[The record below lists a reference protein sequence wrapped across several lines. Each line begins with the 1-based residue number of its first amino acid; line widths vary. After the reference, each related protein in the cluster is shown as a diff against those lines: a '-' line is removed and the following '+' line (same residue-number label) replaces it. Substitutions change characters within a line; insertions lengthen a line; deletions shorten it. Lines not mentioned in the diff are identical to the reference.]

1 MFNKTKYLLTGFFLV
16 TIFSINTFASND
28 TTSALR
34 GDAGVS
40 GATVVVTNV
49 STGISKTTTSD
60 ANGIFSVGNL
70 KPGGPYNITISKS
83 GFTSESL
90 DNVYLTVSETAKLSV
105 ALVSTADIDD
115 VVVTGTK
122 TASVQTSLAV
132 TSADIENI
140 PSIERSI
147 SDYVKKDSRIFV
159 EGTSR
164 NATISVSG
172 TNNRYNNFTVDGI
185 EQNDQLGLNANG
197 FPSVRNPISIETI
210 EQIQV
215 DISPFD
221 VSKGNFTGASIN
233 AVTKSG
239 TNEFTGAYYNYST
252 DEDNVGALNG
262 QKPSQFSDE
271 TKGFVLGGPIIKD
284 KLFFFASLEEFTS
297 VTPAEPYTYR
307 TATQALIDEVRAQT
321 IALYNYDPG
330 TTSFLPPPEMADKE
344 LIKLDWYINDS
355 HRLEYV
361 YSFSEDNTVRPYNYD
376 IRFSSHYYNYPAKTE
391 KDTYAY
397 YGDISDNLYVQV
409 KYSEVEWANDQ
420 DSLGGEDFPH
430 VEIKI
435 DQADGTYTGSGDR
448 EVIFLGPD
456 KYRSANEGFAFDEIL
471 NMKAV
476 YTMGDHEITMGYDS
490 IDKRLGNLF
499 ISRENGAYK
508 FDGVDNYYAGIPSYF
523 RFNKS
528 ATGDPYYA
536 MAGFSGTFE
545 TFYIQDKYYVS
556 DILTLNYGLR
566 YDSFEMDAGPA
577 YNEYGSGLLGFRN
590 DTPASTSIVQP
601 RFGFQLDATNL
612 DMFSS
617 NRIVSAEIRG
627 GYGLFAG
634 RVPNVWLASPF
645 ANSGVVQY
653 GSRTGR
659 FAEGTPECTTGAEIT
674 CFKAPETIYQD
685 FPYSDYASTSPAQ
698 AIDPNYDTPSTW
710 KLNLELL
717 LTTANGY
724 DLKLAYN
731 RDDAKDGVG
740 FSDASAT
747 VEQVGKTGV
756 VVYDSE
762 GAYYITNGPGASS
775 DSFTISVDKDFDNGV
790 SVFASYTGLDAENA
804 WNGTSSQLSSNLE
817 YNPRVDLMNVG
828 VGKTPWAIENRL
840 VAGLNYTANWFD
852 NAPTKFSLFYKVYS
866 GKRFSYGFDGLYDG
880 YDDGNTLLYI
890 PTVGDPNVVYSGVTE
905 GEVLTAV
912 SGLGAAGSH
921 LDANSGTLPYTRQL
935 DLRIAQ
941 EIPLPS
947 LRLRASSGD
956 RNIGVG
962 SDNHKVLV
970 YFDLLNVM
978 NFINEDKGHSYYQ
991 SQGMRRVLNS
1001 DGLDSD
1007 GRIIITGVNSSGASI
1022 DSYASRYRMQLG
1034 FTYKF

>member
-1 MFNKTKYLLTGFFLV
+1 MLE
-16 TIFSINTFASND
+16 
-28 TTSALR
+28 
-34 GDAGVS
+34 
-40 GATVVVTNV
+40 
-49 STGISKTTTSD
+49 
-60 ANGIFSVGNL
+60 NL
-70 KPGGPYNITISKS
+70 M
-83 GFTSESL
+83 
-90 DNVYLTVSETAKLSV
+90 
-105 ALVSTADIDD
+105 
-115 VVVTGTK
+115 
-122 TASVQTSLAV
+122 
-132 TSADIENI
+132 
-140 PSIERSI
+140 
-147 SDYVKKDSRIFV
+147 
-159 EGTSR
+159 
-164 NATISVSG
+164 
-172 TNNRYNNFTVDGI
+172 
-185 EQNDQLGLNANG
+185 
-197 FPSVRNPISIETI
+197 
-210 EQIQV
+210 
-215 DISPFD
+215 
-221 VSKGNFTGASIN
+221 VSKA
-233 AVTKSG
+233 
-239 TNEFTGAYYNYST
+239 
-252 DEDNVGALNG
+252 
-262 QKPSQFSDE
+262 SQFSDE

-284 KLFFFASLEEFTS
+284 KLFFFASVEEFTS
-297 VTPAEPYTYR
+297 VSPAEPYTYR
-307 TATQALIDEVRAQT
+307 TATQALIDEVASQT
-321 IALYNYDPG
+321 QALYGYNPG

-344 LIKLDWYINDS
+344 LLKLDWYINDN

-376 IRFSSHYYNYPAKTE
+376 IRFSSHYYNYPATTE
-391 KDTYAY
+391 KDTFAY
-397 YGDISDNLYVQV
+397 YGDISDNLYVQA

-430 VEIKI
+430 VEIRI
-435 DQADGTYTGSGDR
+435 DQPDGTYTGSGNR

-456 KYRSANEGFAFDEIL
+456 KYRSANEGYATDEIL
-471 NMKAV
+471 NLKAV
-476 YTMGDHEITMGYDS
+476 YTMGDHEITVGYDS
-490 IDKRLGNLF
+490 IDKTLGNLF
-499 ISRENGAYK
+499 ISRENGAYR
-508 FDGVDNYYAGIPSYF
+508 FNGVDNYYAGIPYYF

-536 MAGFSGTFE
+536 SAEFTGTFE
-545 TFYIQDKYYVS
+545 TLYVQDKYYVS
-556 DILTLNYGLR
+556 DILTVNYGLR
-566 YDSFEMDAGPA
+566 YDSFEMANGPA

-617 NRIVSAEIRG
+617 DKIVAAEIRG

-659 FAEGTPECTTGAEIT
+659 FAPGTPDCTTGAEIT

-685 FPYSDYASTSPAQ
+685 FPYSDYASTSSAQ

-731 RDDAKDGVG
+731 RDEAKDGVG
-740 FSDASAT
+740 FSDASAA
-747 VEQVGKTGV
+747 VDQVGKTGV
-756 VVYDSE
+756 VKYDSE

-775 DSFTISVDKDFDNGV
+775 DSFTLSLDKEFDNGV

-817 YNPRVDLMNVG
+817 YNPRVDLMNVS

-840 VAGLNYTANWFD
+840 VAGLNYTANWFN
-852 NAPTKFSLFYKVYS
+852 NAPTSFSLFYKAYS

-890 PTVGDPNVVYSGVTE
+890 PTVNDSNVVYSGVTE
-905 GEVLTAV
+905 GEVLQAV
-912 SGLGAAGSH
+912 SHLGTAGQH
-921 LDANSGTLPYTRQL
+921 LVANSGSLPYTRQL

-941 EIPLPS
+941 EVPLP
-947 LRLRASSGD
+947 A
-956 RNIGVG
+956 VG
-962 SDNHKVLV
+962 SHDHKVLI

-978 NFINEDKGHSYYQ
+978 NFINEDKGKSYFQ

-1001 DGLDSD
+1001 GGLDSD
-1007 GRIIITGVNSSGASI
+1007 GRIIITGVNSRGASV

-1034 FTYKF
+1034 FVYKF

>member
-471 NMKAV
+471 NIKAV

-499 ISRENGAYK
+499 ISRENGAYQ
-508 FDGVDNYYAGIPSYF
+508 FEGVDNYYAGIPSYF

-590 DTPASTSIVQP
+590 DSPASTSIVQP

-747 VEQVGKTGV
+747 VEQVGRTGV

>member
-1 MFNKTKYLLTGFFLV
+1 MYVLKINGDISMFNQNKFLLSGFFLISLF
-16 TIFSINTFASND
+16 TINAYASND

-40 GATVVVTNV
+40 QATVVVTNTA
-49 STGISKTTTSD
+49 TGISKTTSSD
-60 ANGIFSVGNL
+60 ENGVFSVGNL
-70 KPGGPYNITISKS
+70 KPGGPYKITVSKS
-83 GFTSESL
+83 GYVTETL
-90 DNVYLTVSETAKLSV
+90 DNVYLTVSETARLTVNMTS
-105 ALVSTADIDD
+105 SSGIDD

-122 TASVQTSLAV
+122 SSSVQTSLAV
-132 TSADIENI
+132 TSQDIENI

-147 SDYVKKDSRIFV
+147 SDYVKRDSRIFV

-239 TNEFTGAYYNYST
+239 TNEFKGAVYRYKT
-252 DEDNVGALNG
+252 DQDNVGKLNG
-262 QKPSQFSDE
+262 QKASQFADE
-271 TKGFVLGGPIIKD
+271 TIGAVLGGPIIKD
-284 KLFFFASLEEFTS
+284 KLFFFASYEEFES

-307 TATQALIDEVRAQT
+307 IATQALIDEIAAQT
-321 IALYNYDPG
+321 QALYGYDPG
-330 TTSFLPPPEMADKE
+330 TTSFLPPPELAEKE
-344 LIKLDWYINDS
+344 MYKLDYYINDS

-361 YSFSEDNTVRPYNYD
+361 YSYSNDNTVRPYNYD
-376 IRFSSHYYNYPAKTE
+376 IRFSSHYYNYPAMTE

-420 DSLGGEDFPH
+420 DALGGEDFPH
-430 VEIKI
+430 VEIRI
-435 DQADGTYTGSGDR
+435 TAPDGSYTSGAR
-448 EVIFLGPD
+448 ESIFLGPD

-471 NMKAV
+471 NLKAV
-476 YTMGDHEITMGYDS
+476 YTMGDHEITVGYDT

-499 ISRENGAYK
+499 ISRENGAYQFK
-508 FDGVDNYYAGIPSYF
+508 GVDNYYAGIPSFF

-545 TFYIQDKYYVS
+545 TFYIQDKYYMT
-556 DILTLNYGLR
+556 DNLTINYGLR
-566 YDSFEMDAGPA
+566 YDSFEMDMGPA
-577 YNEYGSGLLGFRN
+577 YNDYGSGLLGFRN
-590 DTPASTSIVQP
+590 DTPASTSVLQP
-601 RFGFQLDATNL
+601 RFGFQLDASDLNI
-612 DMFSS
+612 FSGD
-617 NRIVSAEIRG
+617 RIVSAEIRG

-653 GSRTGR
+653 GSRYYSPCQ
-659 FAEGTPECTTGAEIT
+659 TPGDRT

-685 FPYSDYASTSPAQ
+685 FPYSEFASTSSAQ
-698 AIDPNYDTPSTW
+698 GIDPAYDTPSTW

-717 LTTANGY
+717 LTTMNGY
-724 DLKLAYN
+724 NFKVAYN
-731 RDDAKDGVG
+731 RDDSEDGIG

-747 VEQVGKTGV
+747 VDQIGKTGIV
-756 VVYDSE
+756 TYDSKYAFYVTNAE
-762 GAYYITNGPGASS
+762 GTSS
-775 DSFTISVDKDFDNGV
+775 DSITLSMDKDFDNGLD
-790 SVFASYTGLDAENA
+790 VFASYTGLDAQSG
-804 WNGTSSQLSSNLE
+804 WQGTSSQLSSNLE
-817 YNPRVDLMNVG
+817 YMPRVDLMNVG
-828 VGKTPWAIENRL
+828 VGKTPWAVEHRL
-840 VAGLNYTANWFD
+840 VAGLNYTANWFA
-852 NAPTKFSLFYKVYS
+852 NAPTKFSLFYKAYS
-866 GKRFSYGFDGLYDG
+866 GRRFSYVFDGIDDG
-880 YDDGNTLLYI
+880 YDDGSTLLYI
-890 PTVGDPNVVYSGVTE
+890 PTAGDPNVVYSGVTE
-905 GEVLTAV
+905 GEVLSAV
-912 SGLGAAGSH
+912 AGIGAAGQH
-921 LDANSGTLPYTRQL
+921 VIANSGKLPYTRQL
-935 DLRIAQ
+935 DLRISQ
-941 EIPLPS
+941 EIPS
-947 LRLRASSGD
+947 IMD
-956 RNIGVG
+956 
-962 SDNHKVLV
+962 HKLV
-970 YFDLLNVM
+970 IYFDLLNVM
-978 NFINEDKGHSYYQ
+978 NFINEDKGHAYYQ
-991 SQGMRRVLNS
+991 RYNTRALLDS
-1001 DGLDSD
+1001 DGLDSQ
-1007 GRIIITGVNSSGASI
+1007 GRIIITGTDTRGPSI

>member
-1 MFNKTKYLLTGFFLV
+1 MFNNAKYLLTGFFL
-16 TIFSINTFASND
+16 ISLFSINTFASND

-34 GDAGVS
+34 GDAGVAD
-40 GATVVVTNV
+40 ATVVVTNV
-49 STGISKTTTSD
+49 ATGISKTTSSD
-60 ANGIFSVGNL
+60 ANGVFSVGNL
-70 KPGGPYNITISKS
+70 KPGGPYKISISKS
-83 GFTSESL
+83 GYATETL
-90 DNVYLTVSETAKLSV
+90 DNVYLTVSETAKVSV
-105 ALVSTADIDD
+105 DLVLTSDIDD
-115 VVVTGTK
+115 VVVTGTRS
-122 TASVQTSLAV
+122 ASVQTSLAV
-132 TSADIENI
+132 TAQDIENI

-147 SDYVKKDSRIFV
+147 SDYVKRDSRIFV

-239 TNEFTGAYYNYST
+239 TNEFKGSYYEYST
-252 DEDNVGALNG
+252 DEDNVGDLNG

-271 TKGFVLGGPIIKD
+271 TKGFTLGGPLIKD
-284 KLFFFASLEEFTS
+284 KVFFFVSQEEFSS
-297 VTPAEPYTYR
+297 VTPAEPYTYKV
-307 TATQALIDEVRAQT
+307 ATQALIDEIAAQT
-321 IALYNYDPG
+321 QALYGYNPG

-344 LIKLDWYINDS
+344 LIKLDWYVNDN

-376 IRFSSHYYNYPAKTE
+376 IRFSSHYYNYPATTE

-420 DSLGGEDFPH
+420 DALGGEDFPE
-430 VEIKI
+430 VRIRI
-435 DQADGTYTGSGDR
+435 SNPDGSFTGR
-448 EVIFLGPD
+448 TNENIFLGPD

-471 NMKAV
+471 NLKAV
-476 YTMGDHEITMGYDS
+476 YTIGDHEITVGYDS
-490 IDKRLGNLF
+490 IDKELGNLF
-499 ISRENGAYK
+499 ISRENGAYQ
-508 FDGVDNYYAGIPSYF
+508 FEGVDNYYAGIPSFF

-536 MAGFSGTFE
+536 MAGFNGTFE
-545 TFYIQDKYYVS
+545 TMYIQDKYYVS
-556 DILTLNYGLR
+556 DILTINYGFR
-566 YDSFEMDAGPA
+566 YDSFEMEKGPA
-577 YNEYGSGLLGFRN
+577 YNSYGSELLGFRN
-590 DTPASTSIVQP
+590 SARASTSILQP
-601 RFGFQLDATNL
+601 RFGFQLDATDL
-612 DMFSS
+612 ELFSS
-617 NRIVSAEIRG
+617 DKIVSAELRG

-653 GSRTGR
+653 GSRYYSPCQTAGDR
-659 FAEGTPECTTGAEIT
+659 T

-685 FPYSDYASTSPAQ
+685 FPYEEFASTSPAQ
-698 AIDPNYDTPSTW
+698 GIDPDYDTPSTW

-724 DLKLAYN
+724 DLKVAYN
-731 RDDAKDGVG
+731 RDESNDGIG

-747 VEQVGKTGV
+747 VDQVGKTGV
-756 VVYDSE
+756 VLYDSNYAFYVTNAE
-762 GAYYITNGPGASS
+762 GTSS
-775 DSFTISVDKDFDNGV
+775 DSITLSMDKDFDNGV
-790 SVFASYTGLDAENA
+790 SVFASYTGLNAESG
-804 WNGTSSQLSSNLE
+804 WQGTSSQLSSNLE
-817 YNPRVDLMNVG
+817 YMPRVDLMNVG
-828 VGKTPWAIENRL
+828 VGNTPWAVENRL
-840 VAGLNYTANWFD
+840 VAGLNYTANIFA
-852 NAPTKFSLFYKVYS
+852 NAQTNFSLFYKVYS
-866 GKRFSYGFDGLYDG
+866 GRRFSYVFDGMDDG
-880 YDDGNTLLYI
+880 YDDNSTLLYI
-890 PTVGDPNVVYSGVTE
+890 PTAGDPNVVYSGVTE
-905 GEVLTAV
+905 GEVLNHVA
-912 SGLGAAGSH
+912 GLGTPGSH
-921 LDANSGTLPYTRQL
+921 VEANTGELPYTRQL

-941 EIPLPS
+941 EIPTI
-947 LRLRASSGD
+947 RD
-956 RNIGVG
+956 
-962 SDNHKVLV
+962 HKFVV
-970 YFDLLNVM
+970 YFDLLNVL

-991 SQGMRRVLNS
+991 RYNTRRTLDTS
-1001 DGLDSD
+1001 GLDD
-1007 GRIIITGVNSSGASI
+1007 QGRIVITGVDTSSATI

>member
-471 NMKAV
+471 NIKAV

-499 ISRENGAYK
+499 ISRENGAYQ
-508 FDGVDNYYAGIPSYF
+508 FEGVDNYYAGIPSYF

-590 DTPASTSIVQP
+590 DSPASTSIVQP

-747 VEQVGKTGV
+747 VEQTGKTGV

-790 SVFASYTGLDAENA
+790 SVFASYTGLDAQNA

-866 GKRFSYGFDGLYDG
+866 GKRFSYGFDGLDDG

-978 NFINEDKGHSYYQ
+978 NFINEDKGHSYFQ

>member
-1 MFNKTKYLLTGFFLV
+1 MFNNTKHLLTGFFLISLFSLN
-16 TIFSINTFASND
+16 TIASND

-34 GDAGVS
+34 GDAGVAE
-40 GATVVVTNV
+40 ATVVVTNLA
-49 STGISKTTTSD
+49 TGISKTTSSG

-70 KPGGPYNITISKS
+70 KPGGPYKISISKS
-83 GFTSESL
+83 GYATETL
-90 DNVYLTVSETAKLSV
+90 DNVYLTVSETAKVSVDLVLS
-105 ALVSTADIDD
+105 SDIDD
-115 VVVTGTK
+115 VVVTGTRA
-122 TASVQTSLAV
+122 ASVQTSLAV
-132 TSADIENI
+132 TAQDIENI

-172 TNNRYNNFTVDGI
+172 TNNRYNNFTVDGV

-239 TNEFTGAYYNYST
+239 TNEFKGSYYEYST
-252 DEDNVGALNG
+252 DEDNVGELNG

-271 TKGFVLGGPIIKD
+271 TKGFTLGGPIIKD
-284 KLFFFASLEEFTS
+284 KLFFFASQEEFTS
-297 VTPAEPYTYR
+297 VTPAEPYTYKV
-307 TATQALIDEVRAQT
+307 ATQALVDE
-321 IALYNYDPG
+321 IAAKTKELYGYDPG
-330 TTSFLPPPEMADKE
+330 STSFLPPAEMADKE
-344 LIKLDWYINDS
+344 LLKLDWYINDS

-361 YSFSEDNTVRPYNYD
+361 YSYSEDNTVRPYNYD
-376 IRFSSHYYNYPAKTE
+376 IRFSSHYYNYPATTE

-420 DSLGGEDFPH
+420 DALGGEDFPE
-430 VEIKI
+430 VRIRI
-435 DQADGTYTGSGDR
+435 SNPDGSFTGNTN
-448 EVIFLGPD
+448 ENIFLGPD

-471 NMKAV
+471 NLKAV
-476 YTMGDHEITMGYDS
+476 YTMGDHEITVGYDS
-490 IDKRLGNLF
+490 IDKELGNLF
-499 ISRENGAYK
+499 ISRENGAYQ
-508 FDGVDNYYAGIPSYF
+508 FEGVQNYYDGIPSFF

-545 TFYIQDKYYVS
+545 SIYIQDKYYLS
-556 DILTLNYGLR
+556 DILTINYGLR
-566 YDSFEMDAGPA
+566 YDSFEMDMGPA

-590 DTPASTSIVQP
+590 DTPASTSILQP
-601 RFGFQLDATNL
+601 RFGFQLDATDL
-612 DMFSS
+612 DLFSS
-617 NRIVSAEIRG
+617 DRIVSAELRG

-653 GSRTGR
+653 GSRYFDPCQTAGDR
-659 FAEGTPECTTGAEIT
+659 T

-685 FPYSDYASTSPAQ
+685 FPYSEFASTSSAQ
-698 AIDPNYDTPSTW
+698 AIDPSYDTPSTW

-724 DLKLAYN
+724 DLKVAYN
-731 RDDAKDGVG
+731 RDDAKDGIG

-747 VEQVGKTGV
+747 ADQVGKTGIV
-756 VVYDSE
+756 TYDSRYAFYVTNAE
-762 GAYYITNGPGASS
+762 GTSS
-775 DSFTISVDKDFDNGV
+775 DSITLSLDKDFDNGV
-790 SVFASYTGLDAENA
+790 SVFASYTGIDAESG
-804 WNGTSSQLSSNLE
+804 WQGTSSQLSSNLE
-817 YNPRVDLMNVG
+817 YMPRVDLMNVG
-828 VGKTPWAIENRL
+828 VGNTPWAVENRL
-840 VAGLNYTANWFD
+840 VAGLNYTANIFA
-852 NAPTKFSLFYKVYS
+852 NAPTNISLFYKVYS
-866 GKRFSYGFDGLYDG
+866 GRRFSYVFDGMDDG
-880 YDDGNTLLYI
+880 YDDASTLLYI
-890 PTVGDPNVVYSGVTE
+890 PTAGDPNVVYSGVTE
-905 GEVLTAV
+905 GEVLNHVA
-912 SGLGAAGSH
+912 GLGTPGSH
-921 LDANSGTLPYTRQL
+921 VKANTGELPYTRQL
-935 DLRIAQ
+935 DMRIAQ
-941 EIPLPS
+941 EIPTI
-947 LRLRASSGD
+947 RD
-956 RNIGVG
+956 
-962 SDNHKVLV
+962 HKFVI
-970 YFDLLNVM
+970 YFDLLNVL
-978 NFINEDKGHSYYQ
+978 NYINEDKGHSYFQ
-991 SQGMRRVLNS
+991 RNNKRTTLDTS
-1001 DGLDSD
+1001 GLDD
-1007 GRIIITGVNSSGASI
+1007 QGRIVITGVDNSSASI

>member
-344 LIKLDWYINDS
+344 LIKFDWYINDS

>member
-1 MFNKTKYLLTGFFLV
+1 MFNKSKHLLAGFFLV
-16 TIFSINTFASND
+16 TIFSLNTFASND

-34 GDAGVS
+34 GDAGVAS
-40 GATVVVTNV
+40 ANV
-49 STGISKTTTSD
+49 SVTHVPTGITKSTTAD
-60 ANGIFSVGNL
+60 ANGVFSVGNL
-70 KPGGPYNITISKS
+70 RPGGPYKITISAS
-83 GFTSESL
+83 GYATETL
-90 DNVYLTVSETAKLSV
+90 DNVFLTVSETAKLSV
-105 ALVSTADIDD
+105 DMVSTADIDD
-115 VVVTGTK
+115 VVVTGTRS
-122 TASVQTSLAV
+122 ASVQTSLAV
-132 TSADIENI
+132 TSQDTERI

-239 TNEFTGAYYNYST
+239 TNEFTGSYYNYST
-252 DEDNVGALNG
+252 DEDNVGTLNG
-262 QKPSQFSDE
+262 QKASQFSDE

-284 KLFFFASLEEFTS
+284 KVFFFASVEEFTS
-297 VTPAEPYTYR
+297 VSPAEPYTYR

-344 LIKLDWYINDS
+344 LVKLDWYINDN
-355 HRLEYV
+355 HRVEYV

-397 YGDISDNLYVQV
+397 YGDFSDNLYVQI

-420 DSLGGEDFPH
+420 DALGGEDFPH
-430 VEIKI
+430 VEIRI
-435 DQADGTYTGSGDR
+435 DQADGTYTGSGNR

-508 FDGVDNYYAGIPSYF
+508 FNGVDNYYAGIPYFF

-545 TFYIQDKYYVS
+545 TFYVQDKYYVS
-556 DILTLNYGLR
+556 DILTVNYGLR

-590 DTPASTSIVQP
+590 DSPASTSIVQP
-601 RFGFQLDATNL
+601 RFGFQLDATDL
-612 DMFSS
+612 DLF
-617 NRIVSAEIRG
+617 NNDRIVSAEIRG

-653 GSRTGR
+653 GSRTASWGLDV
-659 FAEGTPECTTGAEIT
+659 CQTGAERT

-685 FPYSDYASTSPAQ
+685 FPYSEFASTSSAQ
-698 AIDPNYDTPSTW
+698 GIDPNYDTPSTW

-717 LTTANGY
+717 LTTSNGY

-747 VEQVGKTGV
+747 VDQTGKTGV
-756 VVYDSE
+756 VTYNSK

-775 DSFTISVDKDFDNGV
+775 DSFTFSVDKDFDNGV

-817 YNPRVDLMNVG
+817 YNPRVDLMNVS

-840 VAGLNYTANWFD
+840 VAGLNYTANWFN
-852 NAPTKFSLFYKVYS
+852 NAPTNFSLFYKAYS
-866 GKRFSYGFDGLYDG
+866 GKRFSYGFDGLDDG

-905 GEVLTAV
+905 GEVLSAV
-912 SGLGAAGSH
+912 SHLGAAGHH
-921 LDANSGTLPYTRQL
+921 LAANSGSLPYTRQL

-941 EIPLPS
+941 EIPVKS
-947 LRLRASSGD
+947 NYFGID
-956 RNIGVG
+956 G
-962 SDNHKVLV
+962 HKVIV

-1001 DGLDSD
+1001 NGLDSD
-1007 GRIIITGVNSSGASI
+1007 GRIIITGVNTRGASI

>member
-1 MFNKTKYLLTGFFLV
+1 MFTQTKYLFTGFFLLSLFSAN
-16 TIFSINTFASND
+16 IFAAND

-34 GDAGVS
+34 GQSNVGS
-40 GATVVVTNV
+40 ATVEVTHIP
-49 STGISKTTTSD
+49 TGITKTSSSD
-60 ANGIFSVGNL
+60 ANGVFSIGNL
-70 KPGGPYNITISKS
+70 RPGGPYKITVSKAGYATETIS
-83 GFTSESL
+83 
-90 DNVYLTVSETAKLSV
+90 DVYLSVSETAKLSV
-105 ALVSTADIDD
+105 ALASDSDIDD
-115 VVVTGTK
+115 VTVVGSK
-122 TASVQTSLAV
+122 SARVQTSLAV
-132 TSADIENI
+132 TSEDIERI

-210 EQIQV
+210 AQIQV

-239 TNEFTGAYYNYST
+239 TNEFKGSYYSYNT
-252 DEDNVGALNG
+252 DEDNVGKLNG
-262 QKPSQFSDE
+262 EKASQFEDSTE
-271 TKGFVLGGPIIKD
+271 GFVIGGPIIKD
-284 KLFFFASLEEFTS
+284 KLFFFGSYEEFES

-307 TATQALIDEVRAQT
+307 IATQALIDEIASQT
-321 IALYNYDPG
+321 QALYGYNPG
-330 TTSFLPPPEMADKE
+330 TTSFLPPPEKAEKE
-344 LIKLDWYINDS
+344 MYKLDYYINEN

-376 IRFSSHYYNYPAKTE
+376 IRFSSHYYNYPAMTE

-397 YGDISDNLYVQV
+397 YGDISDNLYVQA

-420 DSLGGEDFPH
+420 DALGGEDFPH
-430 VEIKI
+430 VEIRI
-435 DQADGTYTGSGDR
+435 TAPDGSYTSGNR
-448 EVIFLGPD
+448 ESIFLGPD

-471 NMKAV
+471 NLKAV
-476 YTMGDHEITMGYDS
+476 YTMGDHEITVGYDS

-499 ISRENGAYK
+499 ISRENGAYQFK
-508 FDGVDNYYAGIPSYF
+508 GVDNYYAGIPSFF

-545 TFYIQDKYYVS
+545 TLYVQDKFYVS
-556 DILTLNYGLR
+556 DILTVNYGLR
-566 YDSFEMDAGPA
+566 YDSFEMDSGPA

-590 DTPASTSIVQP
+590 DTPASTSILQP

-617 NRIVSAEIRG
+617 DKIVAAELRG

-653 GSRTGR
+653 GSRYYSPCQTAGDR
-659 FAEGTPECTTGAEIT
+659 T
-674 CFKAPETIYQD
+674 CFKAPETISQD
-685 FPYSDYASTSPAQ
+685 FPYSEFARTSPAQ

-717 LTTANGY
+717 LTTADGTNV
-724 DLKLAYN
+724 KLAFN
-731 RDDAKDGVG
+731 KDESEDGIG

-747 VEQVGKTGV
+747 VDQVGATGV
-756 VVYDSE
+756 VTYDTQGAFYVTNAE
-762 GAYYITNGPGASS
+762 GTNSQS
-775 DSFTISVDKDFDNGV
+775 VTISMDKTFDNGV
-790 SVFASYTGLDAENA
+790 DIFASYTNLDAESGWVA
-804 WNGTSSQLSSNLE
+804 TSSQLSSNLE
-817 YNPRVDLMNVG
+817 YMPRVDLMNVG
-828 VGKTPWAIENRL
+828 VGKTPWAIEDRI
-840 VAGLNYTANWFD
+840 VAGLNYTANWFP
-852 NAPTKFSLFYKVYS
+852 NSPTKFSLFYKAYS
-866 GKRFSYGFDGLYDG
+866 GKRFSYVFDGIDDG

-890 PTVGDPNVVYSGVTE
+890 PTLNDPNVVYSGVTE
-905 GEVLTAV
+905 AEVLSVVQGIGTP
-912 SGLGAAGSH
+912 GSH
-921 LDANSGTLPYTRQL
+921 VAANSGQVPWTRSL
-935 DLRIAQ
+935 DLRISQ
-941 EIPLPS
+941 EIPMPVL
-947 LRLRASSGD
+947 D
-956 RNIGVG
+956 
-962 SDNHKVLV
+962 HKLFV
-970 YFDLLNVM
+970 YFDVLNVL
-978 NFINEDKGHSYYQ
+978 NLINEDKGHAYYQ
-991 SQGMRRVLNS
+991 RYSSRQVLDS
-1001 DGLDSD
+1001 DGLDSQ
-1007 GRIIITGVNSSGASI
+1007 GRIIITGTDDRGASI
-1022 DSYASRYRMQLG
+1022 DTYASRYRMQLG
-1034 FTYKF
+1034 FVYKF

>member
-1 MFNKTKYLLTGFFLV
+1 MFNNTKYLLTGFFL
-16 TIFSINTFASND
+16 ISLFSVNTSASND

-34 GDAGVS
+34 GDAGVAE
-40 GATVVVTNV
+40 ATVVVTNLA
-49 STGISKTTTSD
+49 TGISKTTSSD
-60 ANGIFSVGNL
+60 ANGVFSVGNL
-70 KPGGPYNITISKS
+70 KPGGPYKISISKS
-83 GFTSESL
+83 GYATETL
-90 DNVYLTVSETAKLSV
+90 DNVYLTVSETAKVSV
-105 ALVSTADIDD
+105 DLVLASDIDD
-115 VVVTGTK
+115 VVVTGTRS
-122 TASVQTSLAV
+122 ASVQTSLAV
-132 TSADIENI
+132 TAQDIENI

-239 TNEFTGAYYNYST
+239 TNEFKGSYYEYST
-252 DEDNVGALNG
+252 DEDNVGSLNG

-271 TKGFVLGGPIIKD
+271 TKGFTLGGPIIKD
-284 KLFFFASLEEFTS
+284 KLFFFASQEEFTS
-297 VTPAEPYTYR
+297 VTPAEPYTYKV
-307 TATQALIDEVRAQT
+307 ATQALVDE
-321 IALYNYDPG
+321 IAAKTKELYGYDPG
-330 TTSFLPPPEMADKE
+330 STSFLPPPEMADKE
-344 LIKLDWYINDS
+344 LLKLDWYINDS

-376 IRFSSHYYNYPAKTE
+376 IRFSSHYYNYPATTE

-420 DSLGGEDFPH
+420 DALGGEDFPE
-430 VEIKI
+430 VRIRI
-435 DQADGTYTGSGDR
+435 SNPDGSFTGR
-448 EVIFLGPD
+448 TNENIFLGPD

-471 NMKAV
+471 NLKAV
-476 YTMGDHEITMGYDS
+476 YTMGDHEITVGYDS
-490 IDKRLGNLF
+490 IDKELGNLF
-499 ISRENGAYK
+499 ISRENGAYQFEGVQNY
-508 FDGVDNYYAGIPSYF
+508 FDGIPSFF

-536 MAGFSGTFE
+536 MAGFNGTFE
-545 TFYIQDKYYVS
+545 SMYIQDKYYVS
-556 DILTLNYGLR
+556 DILTINYGLR
-566 YDSFEMDAGPA
+566 YDSFEMSSGPA

-590 DTPASTSIVQP
+590 DTPASTSILQP
-601 RFGFQLDATNL
+601 RFGFQLDATDL
-612 DMFSS
+612 DLFSS
-617 NRIVSAEIRG
+617 DRIVSAELRG

-653 GSRTGR
+653 GSRYYSPCQTAGDR
-659 FAEGTPECTTGAEIT
+659 T

-685 FPYSDYASTSPAQ
+685 FPYSEFASTSSAQ
-698 AIDPNYDTPSTW
+698 GIDPSYDTPSTW

-724 DLKLAYN
+724 DLKVAYN
-731 RDDAKDGVG
+731 RDDSNDGIG
-740 FSDASAT
+740 FSDASAS
-747 VEQVGKTGV
+747 VDQVGKTGIV
-756 VVYDSE
+756 LYDSSYAFYVTNAE
-762 GAYYITNGPGASS
+762 GTSS
-775 DSFTISVDKDFDNGV
+775 DSITLSLDKDFDNGV
-790 SVFASYTGLDAENA
+790 SVFASYTGIDAESG
-804 WNGTSSQLSSNLE
+804 WQGTSSQLSSNLE
-817 YNPRVDLMNVG
+817 YMPRVDLMNVG
-828 VGKTPWAIENRL
+828 VGNTPWAVENRL
-840 VAGLNYTANWFD
+840 VAGLNYTANIFA
-852 NAPTKFSLFYKVYS
+852 NAPTNFSLFYKVYS
-866 GKRFSYGFDGLYDG
+866 GRRFSYVFDGMDDG
-880 YDDGNTLLYI
+880 YDDNSTLLYI
-890 PTVGDPNVVYSGVTE
+890 PTADDPNVVYSGVTE
-905 GEVLTAV
+905 GEVLNHVA
-912 SGLGAAGSH
+912 GLGTPGSH
-921 LDANSGTLPYTRQL
+921 VKANTGELPYTRQL
-935 DLRIAQ
+935 DMRIAQ
-941 EIPLPS
+941 EIPTI
-947 LRLRASSGD
+947 RD
-956 RNIGVG
+956 
-962 SDNHKVLV
+962 HKFVI
-970 YFDLLNVM
+970 YFDLLNVL

-991 SQGMRRVLNS
+991 RYNTRRTLDTS
-1001 DGLDSD
+1001 GLDD
-1007 GRIIITGVNSSGASI
+1007 QGRIVITGVDSSSASI

>member
-1 MFNKTKYLLTGFFLV
+1 MFNKTKYLLTGFFLIS
-16 TIFSINTFASND
+16 IFSVNTFASND

-49 STGISKTTTSD
+49 STGISKTTSSD
-60 ANGIFSVGNL
+60 ANGVFSVGNL
-70 KPGGPYNITISKS
+70 KPGGPYKITISKS
-83 GFTSESL
+83 GYATETL

-105 ALVSTADIDD
+105 DLVLTSDIDD
-115 VVVTGTK
+115 VVVTGTRS
-122 TASVQTSLAV
+122 ASVQTSLAV
-132 TSADIENI
+132 TAQDIENI

-210 EQIQV
+210 EQLQV

-239 TNEFTGAYYNYST
+239 TNEFKGSYYEYST
-252 DEDNVGALNG
+252 DEDNVGKLNG
-262 QKPSQFSDE
+262 RKASQFSDE

-284 KLFFFASLEEFTS
+284 KLFFFVSQEEFTS

-307 TATQALIDEVRAQT
+307 IATQALVDEIRSKTQE
-321 IALYNYDPG
+321 LYGYDPG

-344 LIKLDWYINDS
+344 LLKLDWYINDN

-376 IRFSSHYYNYPAKTE
+376 IRFSSHYYNYPATTE

-397 YGDISDNLYVQV
+397 YGDISDNLYVQA

-420 DSLGGEDFPH
+420 DALGGEDFPE
-430 VEIKI
+430 VRIRI
-435 DQADGTYTGSGDR
+435 SAADGSFNGSTV
-448 EVIFLGPD
+448 ENIFLGPD

-471 NMKAV
+471 NLKAV
-476 YTMGDHEITMGYDS
+476 YTMGDHEITVGYDS
-490 IDKRLGNLF
+490 IDKELGNLF
-499 ISRENGAYK
+499 ISRENGAYQ
-508 FDGVDNYYAGIPSYF
+508 FEGVQNYYDGIPSFF

-556 DILTLNYGLR
+556 DILTVNYGLR

-601 RFGFQLDATNL
+601 RFGFQLDAT
-612 DMFSS
+612 DMDLFSS
-617 NRIVSAEIRG
+617 DRIVSAEIRG

-653 GSRTGR
+653 GSRYYSPCQTAGDR
-659 FAEGTPECTTGAEIT
+659 T

-685 FPYSDYASTSPAQ
+685 FPYSEFASTSSAQ
-698 AIDPNYDTPSTW
+698 GIDPSYDTPSTW

-724 DLKLAYN
+724 DLKIAYN
-731 RDDAKDGVG
+731 RDDAKDGIG

-747 VEQVGKTGV
+747 VDQKGKTGV
-756 VVYDSE
+756 VLYDSSYAFYVTNAE
-762 GAYYITNGPGASS
+762 GTSS
-775 DSFTISVDKDFDNGV
+775 DSITLSLDKDFDNGV
-790 SVFASYTGLDAENA
+790 SVFGSYTNLDAESG
-804 WNGTSSQLSSNLE
+804 WQGTSSQLSSNLE
-817 YNPRVDLMNVG
+817 YMPRVDLMNVG
-828 VGKTPWAIENRL
+828 VGNTTWAVEHRL
-840 VAGLNYTANWFD
+840 VAGLNYSANIFA
-852 NAPTKFSLFYKVYS
+852 NAPTKFSLFYKAYS
-866 GKRFSYGFDGLYDG
+866 GRRFSYVFDGIDDG
-880 YDDGNTLLYI
+880 YDSASTLLYI
-890 PTVGDPNVVYSGVTE
+890 PTVGDPNVVYQGVTE
-905 GEVLTAV
+905 GEVLSAV
-912 SGLGAAGSH
+912 AGLGTPGSH
-921 LDANSGTLPYTRQL
+921 VKANTGQLPYTRQL
-935 DLRIAQ
+935 DLRISQ
-941 EIPLPS
+941 EIPTI
-947 LRLRASSGD
+947 RD
-956 RNIGVG
+956 
-962 SDNHKVLV
+962 HKFIV
-970 YFDLLNVM
+970 YFDLLNVL
-978 NFINEDKGHSYYQ
+978 NYINEDKGHSYYQ
-991 SQGMRRVLNS
+991 SYNTRALVDA
-1001 DGLDSD
+1001 DGLDSQ
-1007 GRIIITGVNSSGASI
+1007 GRIVITGTDTRGPSL